1 MLGTQRPDAS
11 TTSTLDRTRFCETDS
26 SSCVAWSGHS
36 KVEDKKGGG
45 ATGTQPV
52 WLDRGMGQSVWGA
65 QGSACHLLLRTELN
79 ESTSSR
85 GRKVLF
91 VRTSQ
96 VPSSGP
102 QGVTSGTDYIND
114 SIAIQ

>member
-1 MLGTQRPDAS
+1 MRWIPAAVL
-11 TTSTLDRTRFCETDS
+11 
-26 SSCVAWSGHS
+26 H
-36 KVEDKKGGG
+36 G
-45 ATGTQPV
+45 AVTVRWKARREAELAGTQPV